1 MSIELIEEGGAEMKL
16 KHNIALLMIISIFL
30 LAVIGITEL
39 PFNQPQNMKVDQRQ
53 LPTFTDA
60 NNVEI
65 IWDVSGSM
73 WGKVEKNKKYLRAKK
88 ALKDIVMMIPDHV
101 NIGLRTF
108 GKGED
113 SDRSTNLVVNIATNN
128 KSTLLAKINNLK
140 PAGKSPIGKALSQA
154 GVDLINLDGNNHILL
169 VTDGRDTG
177 NIVPSRVADRLSK
190 NGIYIHV
197 LKIGAVGNQQRAVLK
212 SIARL
217 GGGRYFT
224 YSERHAVVPTM
235 NLVESTDN

>member
-1 MSIELIEEGGAEMKL
+1 M
-16 KHNIALLMIISIFL
+16 
-30 LAVIGITEL
+30 
-39 PFNQPQNMKVDQRQ
+39 
-53 LPTFTDA
+53 
-60 NNVEI
+60 
-65 IWDVSGSM
+65 
-73 WGKVEKNKKYLRAKK
+73 
-88 ALKDIVMMIPDHV
+88 
-101 NIGLRTF
+101 
-108 GKGED
+108 
-113 SDRSTNLVVNIATNN
+113 
-128 KSTLLAKINNLK
+128 
-140 PAGKSPIGKALSQA
+140 
-154 GVDLINLDGNNHILL
+154 